1 MFFRMAEKESVF
13 MPKKQPWRIAAYM
26 RLSKENH
33 DGGEAESSSIS
44 TQRMIIER
52 FASEHFSD
60 YQLEEYIEM

>member
-1 MFFRMAEKESVF
+1 MK
-13 MPKKQPWRIAAYM
+13 KKQPWRIAAYM

-33 DGGEAESSSIS
+33 NGGEAESSSIS